1 MSFVKRGLISQMIDA
16 GYIQKE
22 IAKKLGVSESTISR
36 EIRRNY
42 CKEHGFYNSMFA
54 NMQYRNRRKK
64 CRPDKKVKDSLQ
76 AFVEDK
82 IKRCSSPEQISGYA
96 KLHDLFYVS
105 YETIYHHIYDDRQRG
120 GDLYRYLRRRGK
132 KYKSKLSRFKY
143 QNSKPSI
150 HSRPDIVNQRSRI
163 GDWELDTIVS
173 SNYAGQVIATI
184 TDRVSKILITRKVPG
199 KSSDDINDPIVEA
212 LKPINNYILTLTS
225 DNGTEFSGYKY
236 ISRSLDANYYFA
248 DPYCSWQ
255 RGTNENTNGLLRQY
269 IPKRIS
275 FEAITEQKLSSIENE
290 INNRPRK
297 TLGYLTPLKFFKK
310 HTGVDLYAQF

>member
-1 MSFVKRGLISQMIDA
+1 MIDA
-16 GYIQKE
+16 GYIQKD
-22 IAKKLGVSESTISR
+22 IAKKLGVSESTVSR

-54 NMQYRNRRKK
+54 NMQYRSRRKK
-64 CRPDKKVKDSLQ
+64 CHPDKKIKHSLQ
-76 AFVEDK
+76 DFVEDK
-82 IKRCSSPEQISGYA
+82 IKRRWSPEQISGYA
-96 KLHDLFYVS
+96 KLHDLFHVS
-105 YETIYHHIYDDRQRG
+105 HETIYHHIYDDRQCG
-120 GDLYRYLRRRGK
+120 GDLYGYLRRRGR

-150 HSRPDIVNQRSRI
+150 HSRPDIVNDRIRI

-173 SNYAGQVIATI
+173 SNYAGPVITTI

-199 KSSDDINDPIVEA
+199 KSSTDINKPIVKA
-212 LKPINNYILTLTS
+212 LKPINKYILTLTS

-236 ISRSLDANYYFA
+236 IAQSLDTNYYFA

-269 IPKRIS
+269 IPKKNS
-275 FEAITEQKLSSIENE
+275 FDTITEQELSTIENE

-297 TLGYLTPLKFFKK
+297 TLGYLTPLEFFKQ